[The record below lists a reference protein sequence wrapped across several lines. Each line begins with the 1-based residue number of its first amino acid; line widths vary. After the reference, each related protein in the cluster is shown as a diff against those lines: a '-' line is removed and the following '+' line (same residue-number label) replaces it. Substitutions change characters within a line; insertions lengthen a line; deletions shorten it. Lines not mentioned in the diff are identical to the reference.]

1 MLYKKKNNQNKKKL
15 NKKLILTRMSVLPFY
30 PILSKNKIYM
40 KLYENSNI
48 IFESFENLFEISIQF
63 IYHKKEFSRKLF
75 KILKILMDLT

>member
-1 MLYKKKNNQNKKKL
+1 
-15 NKKLILTRMSVLPFY
+15 
-30 PILSKNKIYM
+30 M

>member
-48 IFESFENLFEISIQF
+48 IFESFENLPIFLYNSF
-63 IYHKKEFSRKLF
+63 ITKRNFHENY
-75 KILKILMDLT
+75 LKFLKY